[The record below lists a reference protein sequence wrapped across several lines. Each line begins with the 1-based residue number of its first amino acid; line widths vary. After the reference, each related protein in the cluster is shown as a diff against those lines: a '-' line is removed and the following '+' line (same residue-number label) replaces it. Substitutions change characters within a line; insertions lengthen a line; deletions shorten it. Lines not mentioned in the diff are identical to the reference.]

1 MRRKWKTLLTALT
14 TAVVVGRAPLA
25 AHAACGDL
33 NKNGTTDVADAL
45 ALAAVIAGT
54 NTTACAGGNPDCD
67 VRKDGAI
74 DIQDLTN
81 LVAQLAGIKTLFDAC
96 TGPGPVVSCN
106 DSCTATDPT
115 CSGGLDTETHL
126 PIHYVHAGNI
136 TANQT
141 WPNTCTI
148 HIDGVVYVQTADPV
162 NGPHVVLTVQPGIIV
177 KGFGQGTANPA
188 VLIVLPGSKLDS
200 QGTPQLPIIMT
211 SGAGIGNRDVG
222 DWGGVL
228 LNGRSTVNRPGC
240 VNVAEGIPA
249 PYGGCDATDSSGIMT
264 YTRVEFSGI
273 EFTPNNELN
282 VITLNGVGTGT
293 FLDHIQANSGF
304 DDAIEWFGGTVNSK
318 YMVSTASG
326 DDQTDWQLGTTGF
339 KQYVLGV
346 QFGPHLQT
354 GNQSR
359 GIEADNSE
367 FGFDDL
373 PRSNPKLCNA
383 TWIGSRDE
391 DVNLGSEGGLF
402 FRRGTAGGVA
412 NAIVTNWHESCIKLA
427 DSGTSP
433 FACTNPTTLNTTEP
447 KLLVQNTLCFDNGGA
462 GAFATGNRQCSGI
475 TAGDPHCAA
484 SEWYK
489 MLNTT
494 QNVTP
499 GNGTCSVTTTRP
511 CCASSDCPTGETCNG
526 LSVGTNPNLGSTWG
540 DTTKTVMTDLV
551 NETQSGAAVATTTR
565 WLQILASGGS
575 PGYPATIPD
584 LRPTSTAGF
593 PPALDCKT
601 IDTFFDTTNYIGAFD
616 PNGSNWLD
624 TPLRSDTVGG
634 VNTATWPTSFR
645 RWTGW
650 DVH

>member
-1 MRRKWKTLLTALT
+1 MRRKWKMALTALIA
-14 TAVVVGRAPLA
+14 AVVIGRAPLA

-67 VRKDGAI
+67 IRKDGVV

-81 LVAQLAGIKTLFDAC
+81 LVAQLAGIKTLFDGC
-96 TGPGPVVSCN
+96 TGPGPAVA
-106 DSCTATDPT
+106 CTDGIDP
-115 CSGGLDTETHL
+115 DTQL
-126 PIHYVHAGNI
+126 PIHVVPAGNI
-136 TANQT
+136 IANET

-148 HIDGVVYVQTADPV
+148 HITGTVYVQTADPV
-162 NGPHVVLTVQPGIIV
+162 NGPHVVLTVQPGTIV
-177 KGFGQGTANPA
+177 KGIGTGTANPA
-188 VLIVLPGSKLDS
+188 VLIVLPGSRLDS
-200 QGTPQLPIIMT
+200 QGTPTRPIIYT
-211 SGAGIGNRDVG
+211 SGQPIGSRDVG

-264 YTRVEFSGI
+264 YSRVEFSGI

-293 FLDHIQANSGF
+293 FLEHIQANSGF
-304 DDAIEWFGGTVNSK
+304 DDAIEWFGGTVNLK
-318 YMVSTASG
+318 YFVSSASG
-326 DDQTDWQLGTTGF
+326 DDGFDWQLGTTGF
-339 KQYVLGV
+339 RQYGFMI
-346 QFGPHLQT
+346 QYGPHLQT

-373 PRSNPKLCNA
+373 PRSNPKFCNA

-391 DVNLGSEGGLF
+391 DPNLGSQGGLF

-412 NAIVTNWHESCIKLA
+412 NGIVTNFRDGCIRLD
-427 DSGTSP
+427 DSATSP
-433 FACTNPTTLNTTEP
+433 FACTNPNTLNPNEP
-447 KLLVQNTLCFDNGGA
+447 KLLVQNTLCFDNGGT
-462 GAFATGNRQCSGI
+462 GAFGTATRACAGI
-475 TAGDPHCAA
+475 TSDSHCSA
-484 SEWYK
+484 SQWYK
-489 MLNTT
+489 LLNTT

-499 GNGTCSVTTTRP
+499 PNGTCATGGTP
-511 CCASSDCPTGETCNG
+511 CCQDSDCVSPSAGPCNG
-526 LSVGTNPNLGSTWG
+526 LSAGTNPNLGSTFG
-540 DTTKTVMTDLV
+540 STAFTVMTDKV
-551 NETQSGAAVATTTR
+551 NETQSGPPVATTTR
-565 WLQILASGGS
+565 WLQFLASGGS
-575 PGYPATIPD
+575 PGYPSTVPD
-584 LRPTSTAGF
+584 VRPTSTAGF

-601 IDTFFDTTNYIGAFD
+601 IDSFFDATNYIGAFD
-616 PNGSNWLD
+616 PNGSNWLI
-624 TPLRSDTVGG
+624 TPLRTDTVGG
-634 VNTATWPTSFR
+634 VSTTTWPTSYR
-645 RWTGW
+645 RWIGF